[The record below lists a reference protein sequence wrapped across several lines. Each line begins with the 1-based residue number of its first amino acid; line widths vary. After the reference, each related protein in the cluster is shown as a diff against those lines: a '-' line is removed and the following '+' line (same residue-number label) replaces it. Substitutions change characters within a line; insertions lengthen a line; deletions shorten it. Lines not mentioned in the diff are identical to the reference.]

1 MRKETYEFQNS
12 DMLNESWRIFRIM
25 GEFVE
30 GFDSMSYYKNAVSM
44 FGSART
50 SEDHPCYKLA
60 YETAKLLGENKYD
73 IITGGGPGIMEAG
86 NRGAFDA
93 NAESIGLCIELPFE
107 QKTNPYVK
115 EEIRFRYFFA
125 RKVMFLKYAKA
136 VIIFPGGFGTMDE
149 MFETLTLIQTKV
161 LKRMPLIVMNSDY
174 YTDLIEWIKKYMIGE
189 NYIDTED
196 LDLIKYAETPQETL
210 NIIKSFYNK

>member
-1 MRKETYEFQNS
+1 MRRETYELQNS
-12 DMLNESWRIFRIM
+12 DMPNESWRIFRIM

-30 GFDSMSYYKNAVSM
+30 GFETMSHYKNAVTM

-50 SEDHPCYKLA
+50 SPDHPHYKLA

-86 NRGAFDA
+86 NKGAFDA
-93 NAESIGLCIELPFE
+93 NAGSIGLCIELPFE

-115 EEIRFRYFFA
+115 EEIKFRYFFA

-136 VIIFPGGFGTMDE
+136 IIIFPGGFGTMDE

-161 LKRMPLIVMNSDY
+161 LQNIPMLVMNYDY
-174 YTDLIEWIKKYMIGE
+174 YNDLISWMKKDMIKE
-189 NYIDTED
+189 QYIDKED
-196 LDLIKYAETPQETL
+196 LDLIQYVKTPQEAL
-210 NIIKSFYNK
+210 DIINNFYKK

>member
-1 MRKETYEFQNS
+1 MRRETYELQNS
-12 DMLNESWRIFRIM
+12 DMPNESWRIFRIM

-30 GFDSMSYYKNAVSM
+30 GFETMSHYKNAVTM

-50 SEDHPCYKLA
+50 SPDHPHYKLA

-86 NRGAFDA
+86 NKGAFDA
-93 NAESIGLCIELPFE
+93 DAGSIGLCIELPFE

-115 EEIRFRYFFA
+115 EEIKFRYFFA

-136 VIIFPGGFGTMDE
+136 IIIFPGGFGTMDE

-161 LKRMPLIVMNSDY
+161 LQNIPMLVMNYDY
-174 YTDLIEWIKKYMIGE
+174 YNDLISWMKKDMIKE
-189 NYIDTED
+189 QYIDKED
-196 LDLIKYAETPQETL
+196 LDLIQYVKTPQEAL
-210 NIIKSFYNK
+210 DIINNFYKK